1 MNENNGGKIPQ
12 RVSLMAFW
20 ENASG
25 NVTKWN
31 FFGSRE
37 SVAIFDQLC
46 QMFPDENC
54 VLSSREI
61 LIEVRVHHLDQELLT
76 L

>member
-1 MNENNGGKIPQ
+1 
-12 RVSLMAFW
+12 MAFW
-20 ENASG
+20 EIASG
-25 NVTKWN
+25 NVTELN
-31 FFGSRE
+31 LFGFRE

-46 QMFPDENC
+46 QTFPDENC

-61 LIEVRVHHLDQELLT
+61 LIEVRIRHLGQQLLT